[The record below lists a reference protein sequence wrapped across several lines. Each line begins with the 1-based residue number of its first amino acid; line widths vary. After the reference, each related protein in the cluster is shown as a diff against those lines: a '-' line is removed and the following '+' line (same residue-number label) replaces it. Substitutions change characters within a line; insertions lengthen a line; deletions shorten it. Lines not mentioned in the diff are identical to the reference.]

1 MANNFD
7 ITAMRLDDVDVRA
20 ENFIVANL
28 DEWAQ
33 KHIVH
38 PLTELMLSSSV
49 PDHVVKNVK
58 YTRTGPLEF
67 EVEWDLFT
75 EEGAPLSIFLEKGWK
90 EHEIWSKW
98 PNGPFLHWTSDV
110 SAGKFF
116 PQFDVVR
123 GKLTK
128 HHFAK
133 KVTNPGF
140 AGYHFF
146 EQIAQ
151 MQTPH
156 LAADIGQSLEQHLK
170 DVAIQ

>member
-1 MANNFD
+1 MATDFD

-20 ENFIVANL
+20 ENFIIANL
-28 DEWAQ
+28 DQWAQ
-33 KHIVH
+33 KHIYQ
-38 PLTELMLSSSV
+38 PLIALMVSSSV
-49 PDHVVKNVK
+49 PDHVTKNVK

-75 EEGAPLSIFLEKGWK
+75 EDGAPLSIFLEKGWK
-90 EHEIWSKW
+90 EHEIWSHW
-98 PNGPFLHWTSDV
+98 PNGPLLHWTDQV
-110 SAGKFF
+110 AAGKFF
-116 PQFDVVR
+116 PQFNKVS
-123 GKLTK
+123 GKITK
-128 HHFAK
+128 HHFAL

-151 MQTPH
+151 NQTSN

-170 DVAIQ
+170 DVAIT